1 MAELDF
7 ERRLERLF
15 ADIPELPDAQGFTEG
30 VERRLNRGWLARRW
44 LIGVAG
50 VVGGLIGASQLIM
63 SNFLER
69 MESASEGSAA
79 VVSVSL
85 NQIIPRLGW
94 LAGAPSSA
102 VVWAAVA
109 LAVVAM
115 GFVVSRVLEEI

>member
-15 ADIPELPDAQGFTEG
+15 ADAPELPDARGFTEG
-30 VERRLNRGWLARRW
+30 VERRLNRGWMARRW

-85 NQIIPRLGW
+85 NQIIPRLGL
-94 LAGAPSSA
+94 LASAPSGA
-102 VVWAAVA
+102 VIWAAVA